1 MRSPH
6 RLGAGDYGVMAK
18 PVDVGSE
25 HFPTKAAAIAR
36 CQEILYTYPGTPG
49 SGAGQ
54 PQDVTDQSHVTFL
67 TALVKRHPEVDKKT
81 RPGIAGFKV
90 QVNPDGTGNTRCFW
104 VIHPDGTATHFSFKS
119 CL

>member
-1 MRSPH
+1 MAISVDI
-6 RLGAGDYGVMAK
+6 GD
-18 PVDVGSE
+18 E
-25 HFPTKAAAIAR
+25 HFPTKATATAR
-36 CQEILYTYPGTPG
+36 CQDILRAYPGLTG

-54 PQDVTDQSHVTFL
+54 PQEVTDPTHVTFL
-67 TALVKRHPEVDKKT
+67 TALVKRHPEADDKIGS
-81 RPGIAGFKV
+81 GIAGFKV